1 MAGVNFVPTPQEQA
15 IVAALFAVGD
25 PQKLG
30 VIQGD
35 SAVQLLSG
43 ADLPPAVL
51 GTIWQIADDEN
62 NGFLTR
68 KGVAKTVRL
77 LGHAQKGESPTQELL
92 NKRTSH
98 AGLLLHFSLLNSQLA
113 PSLSFEASPYLH
125 PPFHPVHLQG
135 LHLLEAQ
142 HFLRSHRRT
151 VLNLPECSSD
161 LDLHKDS

>member
-1 MAGVNFVPTPQEQA
+1 MLA
-15 IVAALFAVGD
+15 IGD
-25 PQKLG
+25 TKKLG

-68 KGVAKTVRL
+68 KGLGITLRLIGWAQRGENVTVD
-77 LGHAQKGESPTQELL
+77 LL

-98 AGLLLHFSLLNSQLA
+98 
-113 PSLSFEASPYLH
+113 
-125 PPFHPVHLQG
+125 V
-135 LHLLEAQ
+135 
-142 HFLRSHRRT
+142 
-151 VLNLPECSSD
+151 
-161 LDLHKDS
+161 